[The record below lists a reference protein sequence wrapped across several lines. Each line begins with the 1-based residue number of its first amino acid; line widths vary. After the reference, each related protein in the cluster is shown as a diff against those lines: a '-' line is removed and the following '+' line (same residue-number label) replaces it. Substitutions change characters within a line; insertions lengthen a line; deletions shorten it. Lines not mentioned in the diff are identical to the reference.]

1 MLIEPD
7 GLDIRKARCAILK
20 KIFGRFMQ
28 KNDPPSVGGP
38 PAPGGGFGLPM
49 APDQAGQE
57 ALFAEKIEAH
67 GKWLQSSGARG
78 ERADFSGAHLE
89 AISLFMVNLTKADL
103 REARLAGANAQW
115 ANLDGADLAGAH
127 LEGADLFQSSLEG
140 ANLTGAR
147 MAGANMMS
155 AALKFA
161 DLTDADLTG
170 ADLRGASLQR
180 TKLAGANLADVLV
193 DEADLELTDIRGV
206 DLSGVKGLT
215 TEQAESALKD
225 AETLFPDV

>member
-1 MLIEPD
+1 MLIEPN
-7 GLDIRKARCAILK
+7 GLDIRKARCAILR
-20 KIFGRFMQ
+20 KIFGWFTQ
-28 KNDPPSVGGP
+28 KNDSLPAGGP
-38 PAPGGGFGLPM
+38 PASGGGFGLPM
-49 APDQAGQE
+49 APGQAEQE

-78 ERADFSGAHLE
+78 ERADMAGAHLE
-89 AISLFMVNLTKADL
+89 TTSLFMVNLTKADL

-115 ANLDGADLAGAH
+115 ANLDGADLTGAN
-127 LEGADLFQSSLEG
+127 LEEADLFQSSLEG
-140 ANLTGAR
+140 ANLTNAR

-155 AALKFA
+155 AGLKFA
-161 DLTDADLTG
+161 DLTGADLSG

-180 TKLAGANLADVLV
+180 TKLAGANLTGALV
-193 DEADLELTDIRGV
+193 DDADLELADIRGV

-215 TEQAESALKD
+215 PEQAEGALKD